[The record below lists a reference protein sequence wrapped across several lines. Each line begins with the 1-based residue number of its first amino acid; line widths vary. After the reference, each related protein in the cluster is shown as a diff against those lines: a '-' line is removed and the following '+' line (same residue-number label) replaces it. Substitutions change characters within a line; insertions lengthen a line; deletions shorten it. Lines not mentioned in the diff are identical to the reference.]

1 MKSSLIVIA
10 ALLGYTKAIRPTEDV
25 ALELDVEA
33 NARQNVRQTLK
44 NQLRAALSRGDAYP
58 TVILPGSSP
67 VMPIPSDP
75 IELQLDTQESN
86 ARMTARQEVAEELRD
101 FLYPQDNLL
110 QLDAK
115 LADDDLSV
123 EDARVQ
129 AAQMQAQMD

>member
-1 MKSSLIVIA
+1 
-10 ALLGYTKAIRPTEDV
+10 
-25 ALELDVEA
+25 
-33 NARQNVRQTLK
+33 
-44 NQLRAALSRGDAYP
+44 
-58 TVILPGSSP
+58 
-67 VMPIPSDP
+67 MPIPSDP